1 VTPRSNAA
9 QASTV
14 LSREA
19 MPDMVAPISQE
30 PVRTPLRPLTV
41 LIAVPTVEIG
51 AADEGAVD
59 IAAILAAA
67 GHHPIVVSGGGRLES
82 RLAEA
87 GAETVRLHM
96 GSRNPIVMARNAA
109 ALMALMR
116 ERRCDVVHAHGR
128 APGWSAYVAARMAGV
143 PFVTSWYKG
152 FREQNA
158 LKRFYNGV
166 MARGDRVITV
176 SDQIAELIVE
186 RHGTPWERIS
196 VVPAAIDFDRFDPA
210 ALTVERVN
218 AIRRSWGVKDDT
230 KVVLV
235 VGRMLRRKGHHVVVQ
250 AARRLKDMGL
260 KDFLF
265 VFAGEDQGRTRYA
278 GEVWDVVLST
288 ETADVIRMAPPISDM
303 PAACAASTALL
314 SAAVQPEGVQRAIL
328 EGLAMAR
335 PVMVSDLAAGPDIV
349 LAPPAVPEDRM
360 TGLRFRSGDDAAL
373 AAALI
378 RLFSMPE
385 AARRAIGRRGRE
397 WALAHCDPSAVT
409 DQVLAIYAD
418 VAGARH

>member
-1 VTPRSNAA
+1 MTPRSNAA

-14 LSREA
+14 LSRDALPEIA
-19 MPDMVAPISQE
+19 APVSQE

-87 GAETVRLHM
+87 GADIVRLDM
-96 GSRNPIVMARNAA
+96 GSRNPVIMARNAA

-116 ERRCDVVHAHGR
+116 ARRCDVVHAHGR
-128 APGWSAYVAARMAGV
+128 APAWSAYVAARMAGV
-143 PFVTSWYKG
+143 PFLTSWYKG

-196 VVPAAIDFDRFDPA
+196 VIPAAIDFDRFDPA
-210 ALTVERVN
+210 ALTIERVN
-218 AIRRSWGVKDDT
+218 AIRRSWGVEDDT

-250 AARRLKDMGL
+250 AARRLKNMGL
-260 KDFLF
+260 TDFLF

-288 ETADVIRMAPPISDM
+288 DTADVIRMAPAISDM
-303 PAACAASTALL
+303 PAAYAASTALL
-314 SAAVQPEGVQRAIL
+314 SAAVQAEGVQRAIL

-335 PVMVSDLAAGPDIV
+335 PVVVSDLAAGSDIV

-360 TGLRFRSGDDAAL
+360 TGVRFRSGDDAAL
-373 AAALI
+373 ASALI
-378 RLFSMPE
+378 QLFSMPE
-385 AARRAIGRRGRE
+385 AGRRAIGRRGRD
-397 WALAHCDPSAVT
+397 WALANCNPSAVT
-409 DQVLAIYAD
+409 DQVLAIYAA